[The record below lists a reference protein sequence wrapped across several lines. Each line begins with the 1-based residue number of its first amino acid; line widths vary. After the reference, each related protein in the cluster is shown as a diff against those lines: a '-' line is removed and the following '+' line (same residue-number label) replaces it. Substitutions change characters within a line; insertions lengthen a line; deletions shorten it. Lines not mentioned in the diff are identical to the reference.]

1 MTVIPTALPAFYPE
15 TNSTL
20 ACGTATGSTP
30 LLLGASGDTLMLSN
44 DGGATAFLAFGTAA
58 TTVAAGGAVNATTDG
73 GMALLPG
80 VVTTV
85 RVDNAFTH
93 IVGITAAGATTVRI
107 SRGSGV

>member
-1 MTVIPTALPAFYPE
+1 MSVIPTAFPAFYPE

-20 ACGTATGSTP
+20 ACGTGTGSTA
-30 LLLGASGDTLMLSN
+30 LLLGVRGDTLVLRN
-44 DGGATAFLAFGTAA
+44 DGGATAFLAFGSAA
-58 TTVAAGGAVNATTDG
+58 TTVAAGGAANATSDG

-80 VVTTV
+80 EVSSV

-93 IVGITAAGATTVRI
+93 IVGITAAGTTTVRI

>member
-1 MTVIPTALPAFYPE
+1 MTVIPTDLPAFYPE

-20 ACGTATGSTP
+20 ACGTGTGSTA
-30 LLLGASGDTLMLSN
+30 LLLGARGDTLLLSN
-44 DGGATAFLAFGTAA
+44 DGGATAFLAFGSAS
-58 TTVAAGGAVNATTDG
+58 TTVTAGGAVNATTDG

-80 VVTTV
+80 AVMTV

-93 IVGITAAGATTVRI
+93 IVGITSAGTTTVRI